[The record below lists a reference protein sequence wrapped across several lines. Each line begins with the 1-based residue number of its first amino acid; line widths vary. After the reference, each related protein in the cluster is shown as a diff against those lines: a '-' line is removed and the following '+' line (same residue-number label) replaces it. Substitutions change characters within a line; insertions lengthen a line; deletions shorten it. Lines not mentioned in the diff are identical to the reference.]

1 MEIAQWFSLVK
12 EGGAYVAPL
21 LLGAI
26 FWLNQDRK
34 RLIEENKTK
43 DQRLVTLSEQSIA
56 LAAELK
62 MFLFNERKVIP

>member
-12 EGGAYVAPL
+12 EGGAFVAPL

-26 FWLNQDRK
+26 LWLNQDRK
-34 RLIEENKTK
+34 RLIEENKLK
-43 DQRLVTLSEQSIA
+43 DERLVSLSEQSIA

-62 MFLFNERKVIP
+62 LFLFNERKAS

>member
-26 FWLNQDRK
+26 LWLNQDRK
-34 RLIEENKTK
+34 RLIAENKLK
-43 DQRLVTLSEQSIA
+43 DDRLVSLSEQSIA
-56 LAAELK
+56 VSTELK
-62 MFLFNERKVIP
+62 MFLFNERKVAG

>member
-1 MEIAQWFSLVK
+1 VEIAQWFSLVK

-26 FWLNQDRK
+26 IWLNQERK
-34 RLIEENKTK
+34 RLIEENKLK
-43 DQRLVTLSEQSIA
+43 DDRLVSLSEQSIA

-62 MFLFNERKVIP
+62 MFLFNERKGA